1 MGLVVEKQPVFGA
14 VGGKVEVNADVG
26 ETAVAMG
33 QHAGFGAC
41 QDAGGNEGG
50 GVAVYALC
58 FGCPDKGVDVA
69 QAAGAGFDVGFELC
83 ACALGFG
90 VALLHFEE
98 FGFDKGGCVAACVE
112 FV

>member
-14 VGGKVEVNADVG
+14 VGGKVEMNADVG
-26 ETAVAMG
+26 EAAVAMS

-41 QDAGGNEGG
+41 EDTGGNEGG

-69 QAAGAGFDVGFELC
+69 QAAGASLC
-83 ACALGFG
+83 W
-90 VALLHFEE
+90 VRVVRRVPW
-98 FGFDKGGCVAACVE
+98 D
-112 FV
+112 FVWRCSISRSLAR